1 MASTLKVDTIAHTG
15 GTSAMTMASNGTVS
29 FVNKPTGTGDVI
41 VNGLTSSAGATAS
54 SFETDLTG
62 TALSGGAKYIKIYI
76 SNLIVLT
83 NNYIH
88 FSIKSADGYT
98 DGGYDSAFRY
108 TTGNG
113 HYLNSGSGDANQAA
127 KMSIGYYAGSYNI
140 AINCMLIDPATNLW
154 VMEGQGYNFGSN
166 TANSGGSMAHSA
178 LGANKPIT
186 GFKMSSGSAN
196 QYNVTS
202 MKYGYSYSV

>member
-88 FSIKSADGYT
+88 FSIK
-98 DGGYDSAFRY
+98 
-108 TTGNG
+108 
-113 HYLNSGSGDANQAA
+113 
-127 KMSIGYYAGSYNI
+127 
-140 AINCMLIDPATNLW
+140 
-154 VMEGQGYNFGSN
+154 
-166 TANSGGSMAHSA
+166 
-178 LGANKPIT
+178 
-186 GFKMSSGSAN
+186 
-196 QYNVTS
+196 
-202 MKYGYSYSV
+202 